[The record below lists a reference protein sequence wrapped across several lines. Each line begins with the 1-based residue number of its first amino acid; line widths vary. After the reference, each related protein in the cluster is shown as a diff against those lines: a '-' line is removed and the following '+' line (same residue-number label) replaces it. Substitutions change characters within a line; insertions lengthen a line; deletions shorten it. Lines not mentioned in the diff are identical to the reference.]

1 VNSARLAGR
10 HRLVRAGVALA
21 VAALAATV
29 LSACQSKV
37 GTAAYVG
44 STRITESTVGSYV
57 DRDAAVTTDSSS
69 GQVDN
74 PKAEVL
80 TTLVRTA
87 IVDQIFKTLPGNHPT
102 ASELDAART
111 SVLSQLGIS
120 SVTALENQAKPAGF
134 TTAYATAFIDEQA
147 KIIALTAD
155 LKDPGDGTAVAKA
168 IAKQHLKISVSPR
181 YGVWDPSQLTVGSSP
196 SLPSFL
202 TTASSTRPTQRWRH
216 CCGPS
221 R

>member
-10 HRLVRAGVALA
+10 NRLVRAGVALA

-44 STRITESTVGSYV
+44 STRITESTVSSYV
-57 DRDAAVTTDSSS
+57 DRNATVTTDAST

-87 IVDQIFKTLPGNHPT
+87 IVDRIFKTLPGNHPT
-102 ASELDAART
+102 EAELDAART
-111 SVLSQLGIS
+111 SAMSQLGIS
-120 SVTALENQAKPAGF
+120 SIAALENQAKPAGF
-134 TTAYATAFIDEQA
+134 TAAYATAFLDEQA
-147 KIIALTAD
+147 KILALTAD
-155 LKDPGDGTAVAKA
+155 LKDPGDGTVLAKA
-168 IAKQHLKISVSPR
+168 IAQQHLKISVSPR
-181 YGVWDPSQLTVGSSP
+181 YGAWDPSQLAVGSSP

-202 TTASSTRPTQRWRH
+202 TTASSTPTAAS
-216 CCGPS
+216 GS
-221 R
+221 G